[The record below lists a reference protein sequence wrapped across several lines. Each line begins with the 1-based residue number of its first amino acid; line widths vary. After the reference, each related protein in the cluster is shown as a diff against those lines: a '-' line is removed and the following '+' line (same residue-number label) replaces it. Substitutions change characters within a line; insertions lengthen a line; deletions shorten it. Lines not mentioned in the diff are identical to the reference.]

1 MMEEHKSFHPAAMV
15 ESRRP
20 VDVVTGAS
28 EGEILGASEVYG
40 GVAVGACDVEGGAK
54 PWREWE

>member
-1 MMEEHKSFHPAAMV
+1 MMEEHRSFHPAAMV

-20 VDVVTGAS
+20 EDVVTGAS
-28 EGEILGASEVYG
+28 EGEIVGASEVYG
-40 GVAVGACDVEGGAK
+40 GVAVGSCDVVEGSK